1 MTLLALPTLPVYLDD
16 DETLGQQFTLH
27 AGQINAANYRL
38 LLLLAGVGEL
48 YLLWVVAYLVAY
60 PFIARVRQVAEHGNV
75 PDLYNLDPRLN
86 TRTTIPNWVERM
98 IFCPNHVN
106 YHVEHHLLASV
117 PSYRLKALHQALLAR
132 GFYEGREDTLAR
144 GYWDVIKRA
153 VPQLDRNSPAPA

>member
-1 MTLLALPTLPVYLDD
+1 MTLLALPPLPVYLDD

-106 YHVEHHLLASV
+106 YHVEHHLLA
-117 PSYRLKALHQALLAR
+117 R

-153 VPQLDRNSPAPA
+153 VPQLNRNAPAPA